1 MTLSARNGKGKAM
14 GVSINREEFDDADYA
29 RFSVKLNESVIA
41 LREVLARPS
50 FGVGPASLG
59 VELELNLVDNR
70 GRPSPLNRLALA
82 SANDPRLTLE
92 ADRFNLEINSRPVAA
107 RGAPF
112 AALGADLGSALEAA
126 ERAAA
131 LHGARVVTIGI
142 LPTLR
147 EEDLVLTDGVRYRA
161 LSAGLRRARKTAFRV
176 HIEGDDTLTLAIG
189 DVVLEGANTSLQVHM
204 RVSPT
209 AFART
214 YNAAQIATAPA
225 LAVSANS
232 PTFLGRRL
240 WEETRIAL
248 FRQSVDDRADA
259 TDDDWRAARV
269 SFGHGWVREGVAELF
284 AETIAMHAPLLPVA
298 GDEDPIAC
306 VRAGGVPQLDELH
319 LHNSTVWRWNRPVYD
334 AADNGHLRIE
344 MRALPAG
351 PTILDMMA
359 NAAFLCGLTAGLAS
373 ECDALLHRIA
383 FGQVRRNFYQAAR
396 HGMDAELLWPCD
408 EAPSPRLTTIRALL
422 PRLLPIAQRGLEELG
437 VDPGEIA
444 RLLGVIV
451 ARVERGITGAGWQRA
466 VLRRLGG
473 ATLDHCERMLH
484 RYAAL
489 SAERR
494 PLHEWPEDP

>member
-1 MTLSARNGKGKAM
+1 M
-14 GVSINREEFDDADYA
+14 GVQVDREEFDDADYA
-29 RFSVKLNESVIA
+29 RFGVKLSESVVA
-41 LREVLARPS
+41 LRELLARPA
-50 FGVGPASLG
+50 FGTGPASLG
-59 VELELNLVDNR
+59 AELELNLVDER
-70 GRPSPLNRLALA
+70 GRPCPLNRLALA
-82 SANDPRLTLE
+82 SANDPRLSLE

-112 AALGADLGSALEAA
+112 AALGADLESALAAA

-131 LHGARVVTIGI
+131 LHGACIVTIGI

-147 EEDLVLTDGVRYRA
+147 EEDLVLTDGARYRA
-161 LSAGLRRARKTAFRV
+161 LSAGLRRARKTEFRV
-176 HIEGDDTLTLAIG
+176 HIEGDDALTLAMG
-189 DVVLEGANTSLQVHM
+189 DVVLEGANTSLQLHM
-204 RVSPT
+204 RVPPG

-214 YNAAQIATAPA
+214 YNAAQIATAPV

-240 WEETRIAL
+240 WDETRIAL

-284 AETIAMHAPLLPVA
+284 AETIAMHAPLLPIA
-298 GDEDPIAC
+298 GDEDPLAC

-319 LHNSTVWRWNRPVYD
+319 LHNSTVWKWNRPVYD
-334 AADNGHLRIE
+334 AADGGHLRIE

-359 NAAFLCGLTAGLAS
+359 NAAFLYGLTAGLAA
-373 ECDALLHRIA
+373 ECDQLLYRIC

-396 HGMDAELLWPCD
+396 HGMQAELLWPSD
-408 EAPSPRLTTIRALL
+408 EAPSPRLTTIGALL
-422 PRLLPIAQRGLEELG
+422 PRLLPIAHRGLTELG
-437 VDPGEIA
+437 VDEA
-444 RLLGVIV
+444 ESTRLLDVIA
-451 ARVERGITGAGWQRA
+451 ARAERGITGAAWQRA
-466 VLRRLGG
+466 VLGRLGG
-473 ATLDHCERMLH
+473 ATPENCERMLH
-484 RYAAL
+484 LYAAL